1 MRQTVIGKETDF
13 NYVIE
18 LNKEFILDDLQQI
31 KDRTD
36 DENNGIQKFP
46 RSNKEIIKSIYNSLF
61 GYTTEMLISGY
72 SLGLN
77 IEKLLPLFNGS
88 ITYLNH
94 SWGQRTAEEFTFGDD
109 PVPYFTYDQYWKLL
123 TMLSLGVL
131 LDIPQEDFIKLV
143 KIREKVSEKDVLLD
157 TIIAFRVS
165 NYVVSEHIMQ
175 TNPYQDLSSMLI
187 KKTFTIEALKKY
199 LSKQWYKDNKQMYWF
214 DYHKDSKSYFGYWSF
229 ESGALVK
236 ILGLD
241 DSLLKD
247 QKYYPYDMVHWQ

>member
-1 MRQTVIGKETDF
+1 MTRDF
-13 NYVIE
+13 LEKADFEYVIN
-18 LNKEFILDDLQQI
+18 LNKKFISKDLI
-31 KDRTD
+31 RISERIS
-36 DENNGIQKFP
+36 DESQGVQRYANTNT
-46 RSNKEIIKSIYNSLF
+46 EIIKNKYDSLF
-61 GYTTEMLISGY
+61 NYSLKLFFAQY
-72 SLGLN
+72 SLGNDIKN
-77 IEKLLPLFNGS
+77 IFENYNDS

-109 PVPYFTYDQYWKLL
+109 PVLYFTYDQYWKLL

-131 LDIPQEDFIKLV
+131 LDIPQEDFMKLV

-214 DYHKDSKSYFGYWSF
+214 DYHKDSKLYFGYWSF

-241 DSLLKD
+241 DTLLKD